1 MRIKIGDKL
10 PNSELFYLDQN
21 NDVKKIDILDLCKG
35 KTIILGMPGA
45 FTKTCSALHLP
56 GYIKNYELANK
67 KGISKI
73 VCVAVN
79 DPNVMKAWGENQNA
93 GSKIFMAGD
102 PFLKFTKAIGAEV
115 DKSEKGLGIR
125 SNRYTMLVENGEV
138 KKVEE
143 EKETATCEL
152 SSAESFLKS
161 ISVISSL
168 SSNPVLYF
176 ASNSCH
182 VVWVKLFW
190 FSYRVSYSFI
200 GKIVVLT
207 ICSTGSL
214 K

>member
-1 MRIKIGDKL
+1 MKIKVGEKI
-10 PNSELFYLDQN
+10 PSAELFYLDQEN
-21 NDVKKIDILDLCKG
+21 EVKKINISTLCKNK

-56 GYIKNYELANK
+56 GFIKNYDLALK
-67 KGISKI
+67 KGVEKI
-73 VCVAVN
+73 ICIAVN

-143 EKETATCEL
+143 EKETAICEL

-161 ISVISSL
+161 I
-168 SSNPVLYF
+168 
-176 ASNSCH
+176 
-182 VVWVKLFW
+182 
-190 FSYRVSYSFI
+190 
-200 GKIVVLT
+200 
-207 ICSTGSL
+207 
-214 K
+214 